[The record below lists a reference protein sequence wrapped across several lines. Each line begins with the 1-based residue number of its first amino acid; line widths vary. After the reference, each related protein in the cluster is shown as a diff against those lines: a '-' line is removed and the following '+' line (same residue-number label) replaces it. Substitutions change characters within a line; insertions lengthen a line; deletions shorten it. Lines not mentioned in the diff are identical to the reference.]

1 MKRWLLAGAF
11 TLGFGALCLSVLAT
25 SQGLPILREQGG
37 LTVSARADGGAL
49 KIRVLDGGAL
59 YSGIVHA
66 YLVRKDLAYLYFEY
80 PDETQ
85 TGQYSLD
92 LPAMEVGVY
101 DLILEITG
109 GGGHEHDNPRFV
121 QVFNLGLEVLGSA
134 KLEVVRRLELQ
145 PAAPSVKAAGQ
156 ASSFDL
162 TTLLDGKPVAWNP
175 YYVHQFVLKTDWSYF
190 KHDHPKNLRELGVGS
205 VRSNFK
211 FPTSGEYVVYQ
222 FLETGVRVGS
232 GEKLR
237 PVLRLPGVVQVP

>member
-11 TLGFGALCLSVLAT
+11 SLGLATLCLSAVART
-25 SQGLPILREQGG
+25 QALPILRERGG
-37 LTVSARADGGAL
+37 LTVSARVDGDAL
-49 KIRVLDGGAL
+49 KIRVLDGAAL

-66 YLVRKDLAYLYFEY
+66 YLVRKDLAQLYFEY
-80 PDETQ
+80 PDQTQ
-85 TGQYSLD
+85 SGQYSLE
-92 LPAMEVGVY
+92 LPAMEAGVY

-121 QVFNLGLEVLGSA
+121 QVFNLGLEVAGSA
-134 KLEVVRRLELQ
+134 KLEAVRRLELQ
-145 PAAPSVKAAGQ
+145 PITPVVKAAGQ
-156 ASSFDL
+156 ASSFEL

-211 FPTSGEYVVYQ
+211 FPMAGEYVVYQ

>member
-11 TLGFGALCLSVLAT
+11 SLGFGTLCLSALAT
-25 SQGLPILREQGG
+25 SQGLPMLREQGG
-37 LTVSARADGGAL
+37 LTASARVDGSSL
-49 KIRVLDGGAL
+49 KIRVLDGAAL

-66 YLVRKDLAYLYFEY
+66 YLVRKDLAQLYFEY
-80 PDETQ
+80 PAESQ

-92 LPAMEVGVY
+92 LPAMEAGVY

-121 QVFNLGLEVLGSA
+121 QVFNLGLEVAASA
-134 KLEVVRRLELQ
+134 KLEGVRRLALQ
-145 PAAPSVKAAGQ
+145 SVPPTIKAAGQ
-156 ASSFDL
+156 SSSFDL
-162 TTLLDGKPVAWNP
+162 TTLLDGKPVAWSP
-175 YYVHQFVLKTDWSYF
+175 YYVHQFVLKTDWSYL

-222 FLETGVRVGS
+222 FLETGVRVGTDT
-232 GEKLR
+232 LR
-237 PVLRLPGVVQVP
+237 PVLRFPATLQIP

>member
-1 MKRWLLAGAF
+1 MKRWLLAGALS
-11 TLGFGALCLSVLAT
+11 LGFGALWVNTLAK

-37 LTVSARADGGAL
+37 LTVSARVDGEAL
-49 KIRVLDGGAL
+49 KIRVLDGAAL

-66 YLVRKDLAYLYFEY
+66 YLVRKDLTYLYFEY
-80 PDETQ
+80 PDQTQ
-85 TGQYSLD
+85 TGQYSLE
-92 LPAMEVGVY
+92 LPAMEAGVY

-109 GGGHEHDNPRFV
+109 GGGHEHDAPRFV
-121 QVFNLGLEVLGSA
+121 QIFNLGLEVAASA
-134 KLEVVRRLELQ
+134 KLEAVRRLALQ
-145 PAAPSVKAAGQ
+145 SVQPSIKTAGQ

-162 TTLLDGKPVAWNP
+162 TTLLDGKPVAWSP

-211 FPTSGEYVVYQ
+211 FPASGEYVVYQ

-232 GEKLR
+232 DKLH

>member
-1 MKRWLLAGAF
+1 MKKWLLAGAF
-11 TLGFGALCLSVLAT
+11 LLGFGTLCLSALAT
-25 SQGLPILREQGG
+25 SQSLPILREQGG
-37 LTVSARADGGAL
+37 LTASARVDGGAL
-49 KIRVLDGGAL
+49 KIRVLDGAAL

-66 YLVRKDLAYLYFEY
+66 YLVRKDFAQLYFEY
-80 PDETQ
+80 PDESQ

-92 LPAMEVGVY
+92 LPAMEAGVY

-121 QVFNLGLEVLGSA
+121 QVFNLGMEVAASS
-134 KLEVVRRLELQ
+134 KLEAMRRLELQ
-145 PAAPSVKAAGQ
+145 AIAPNVKAAGQ
-156 ASSFDL
+156 SVSFDL

-211 FPTSGEYVVYQ
+211 FPSAGEYVVYQ
-222 FLETGVRVGS
+222 FLETGVRVGAD
-232 GEKLR
+232 KLR

>member
-1 MKRWLLAGAF
+1 MKKWLLAGAF
-11 TLGFGALCLSVLAT
+11 LIGFGTLCLSALAT
-25 SQGLPILREQGG
+25 SQGLPMLREQGG
-37 LTVSARADGGAL
+37 LTVSARVDGAAL
-49 KIRVLDGGAL
+49 KIRVLDGAAL

-66 YLVRKDLAYLYFEY
+66 YLVRKDLAQLYFEY
-80 PDETQ
+80 PDESQ

-92 LPAMEVGVY
+92 LPAMEAGVY

-121 QVFNLGLEVLGSA
+121 QVFNLGVEVAASN
-134 KLEVVRRLELQ
+134 KLEAMRRLELQ
-145 PAAPSVKAAGQ
+145 SVAPSVKAAGQ
-156 ASSFDL
+156 SSSFDL

-211 FPTSGEYVVYQ
+211 FPSAGEYVVYQ

-232 GEKLR
+232 DKLR
-237 PVLRLPGVVQVP
+237 PVLRLPGIVQVP